1 MAAPGVS
8 QMDPRIWQDAKVWN
22 PARWHDEKGF
32 AAAAMAQYSKAEQVD
47 YGFGSVSKGTE
58 SPYQPFGAGRHR
70 CVGEQFAYTQLS
82 TIFTYVVRNFTLKL
96 AVPKFP
102 ETNYRVSL
110 RVPIYHWMD
119 VLLISTRVDHDCP
132 TQQPFGYFHPSKC
145 RGQIGGVK
153 CTHISKLDGASFSMN

>member
-110 RVPIYHWMD
+110 RVPIYHWM
-119 VLLISTRVDHDCP
+119 
-132 TQQPFGYFHPSKC
+132 FY
-145 RGQIGGVK
+145 
-153 CTHISKLDGASFSMN
+153 

>member
-1 MAAPGVS
+1 
-8 QMDPRIWQDAKVWN
+8 
-22 PARWHDEKGF
+22 
-32 AAAAMAQYSKAEQVD
+32 QVD

-102 ETNYRVSL
+102 ETNYRTMIVQPNNPLVTFTL
-110 RVPIYHWMD
+110 RNAESNRRREVYAYIK
-119 VLLISTRVDHDCP
+119 TRWCE
-132 TQQPFGYFHPSKC
+132 F
-145 RGQIGGVK
+145 
-153 CTHISKLDGASFSMN
+153 